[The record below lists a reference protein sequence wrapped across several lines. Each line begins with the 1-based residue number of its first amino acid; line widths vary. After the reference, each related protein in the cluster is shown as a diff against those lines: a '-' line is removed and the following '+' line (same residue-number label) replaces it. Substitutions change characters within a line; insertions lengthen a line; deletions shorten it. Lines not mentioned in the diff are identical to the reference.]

1 LTFLRNILAKLAL
14 PGWVKLVLYGNP
26 ICETNLVRN
35 PSISSEEKLKFMTS
49 DQLILFSLIVLIFVF
64 LMWGRFRYDL
74 VAFSALVVGFLAGV
88 IPKDEVFSGFGHP
101 AVIIVALVL
110 IVSRGLSRSGAIE
123 MVAQKVFS
131 ASRGLQLHIGI
142 MAGVGAVLSTV
153 MNNVAA
159 LALLMPVDMQV
170 ARRAKRSPAI
180 SLMPLSFASILG
192 GMVTLI
198 GTPTNIVIATFRE
211 DALGAP
217 YLMFDF
223 APVGLV
229 VALVGVL
236 FVALVGWRLIPRDRA
251 KRDMIKDLQDLEG
264 YISELVVPE
273 SSKIVGKRIK
283 ELDDLSDEYDVI
295 VIGMIRGGKRM
306 PGAGRNRT
314 VRKSDVLV
322 VEGGPDAINQ
332 FTGAAGLKFDKT
344 DKLSGIT
351 AKALDL
357 MEVVVPQG
365 ARIDG
370 RSAMDVRL
378 LYHKEVTL
386 LGISRKGSRIRE
398 RVRKERI
405 QAGDLLLLLG
415 DEELLS
421 DVVDWLGCLPIA
433 KRGLEVTQRSKAWT
447 AISVF
452 LGAVIAASLG
462 WIYLPFALAI
472 VVIAYIGLKIV
483 SLRQVYDFVEWPVI
497 ILLGCMIPIGAA
509 LEAVG
514 GTELI
519 ATFMLNV
526 TAGLP
531 VVAVLIILMVIT
543 MTLSDVLNNVATAL
557 IAAPVAVALAH
568 GLDANPDS
576 FLMAVAVAA
585 SCAFLTPIGHK
596 NNTIIMGAGGY
607 KFGDYW
613 RMGLPLEILV
623 VVVSIPVILVVWP
636 L

>member
-1 LTFLRNILAKLAL
+1 
-14 PGWVKLVLYGNP
+14 
-26 ICETNLVRN
+26 
-35 PSISSEEKLKFMTS
+35 MTT

-64 LMWGRFRYDL
+64 LMWGKVRYDL

-88 IPKDEVFSGFGHP
+88 IPKGEVFSGFGHP
-101 AVIIVALVL
+101 AVVIVALVL

-131 ASRGLQLHIGI
+131 ASRGLRLHIGI
-142 MAGVGAVLSTV
+142 MSGVGAVFSTV

-159 LALLMPVDMQV
+159 LALLMPVDMQI
-170 ARRAKRSPAI
+170 ARRAKRSPSL

-223 APVGLV
+223 APVGIV
-229 VALVGVL
+229 VAIVGVL
-236 FVALVGWRLIPRDRA
+236 FVTLVGWRLIPNDRTKKDSA
-251 KRDMIKDLQDLEG
+251 KDLEDLEG
-264 YISELVVPE
+264 YVAELHVPE
-273 SSKIVGKRIK
+273 ASKVVGQQIK
-283 ELDDLSDEYDVI
+283 ELDGLTEEYDVYA
-295 VIGMIRGGKRM
+295 VGLIRRGKRL
-306 PGAGRNRT
+306 PGAARNRT
-314 VRKSDVLV
+314 IRKSDLLV
-322 VEGGPDAINQ
+322 VEGGPEAINQ
-332 FTGAAGLKFDKT
+332 FIGAAGLEFRKT
-344 DKLSGIT
+344 KKQSGIA
-351 AKALDL
+351 AKAMDL
-357 MEVVVPQG
+357 VEVVVPEG

-378 LYHKEVTL
+378 LYNKEVTL
-386 LGISRKGSRIRE
+386 LGISRRGSRIRE
-398 RVRKERI
+398 RVRKEPI
-405 QAGDLLLLLG
+405 QAGDILLLLG
-415 DEELLS
+415 EEDILS
-421 DVVDWLGCLPIA
+421 EVVEWLGCLPIA
-433 KRGLEVTQRSKAWT
+433 ERGLEVTQRSKAWVS
-447 AISVF
+447 IGVF
-452 LGAVIAASLG
+452 VGAVLAASLG

-472 VVIAYIGLKIV
+472 VAIAYVGLKVV
-483 SLRQVYDFVEWPVI
+483 SLRQIYDYIEWPVL
-497 ILLGCMIPIGAA
+497 ILLGSMIPIGAA
-509 LEAVG
+509 LEEVG
-514 GTELI
+514 GTTLI
-519 ATFMLNV
+519 ANAMLSV
-526 TAGLP
+526 TDGLP
-531 VVAVLIILMVIT
+531 VVAVLVILMVIT

-557 IAAPVAVALAH
+557 IAAPVAVALAT
-568 GLDANPDS
+568 GLNANPDS

-596 NNTIIMGAGGY
+596 NNTIIMGPGGY